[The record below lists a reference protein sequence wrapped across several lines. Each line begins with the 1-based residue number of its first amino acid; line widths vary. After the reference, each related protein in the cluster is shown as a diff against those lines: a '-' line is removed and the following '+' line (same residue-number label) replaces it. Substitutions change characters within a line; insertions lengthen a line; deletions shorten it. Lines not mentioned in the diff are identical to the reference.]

1 MRQAIRAFLKRPTT
15 IVGII
20 TALMFQIIFSVVW
33 MTGYDGVTD
42 RIDKLRVGIVNADGE
57 ASSAIAGNLQKSV
70 PFQATVYENEQAA
83 SEALNDKDLQM
94 VIVIPQG
101 FMANVQAPDKQASL
115 QFTINEANAS
125 MIKSV
130 MQSAAERISGEVN
143 KQAMAGGTQALLTSL
158 NMPAEQAQAAAASL
172 SDKIQSDIVSVNKVD
187 GMNNQMVPMML
198 VLASYVGAMIMG
210 MNVEQSSMFLSG
222 QLGRWRRFGARIAI
236 NAAAALFVSGVGVI
250 LLAALGG
257 QAEHGFLL
265 LWAYQILTVLV
276 FMFVSQMFLFIFG
289 MAGMLFNILTLSL
302 QLVTSG
308 AMLPRELLPSFYMH
322 LGDVFPATYAV
333 QGMMDILYGGPSA
346 GRPALMLAIIGA
358 SALLISAGAVAAR
371 KDRAPAAAHPAA
383 HAAQARTA
391 SAAPSPHQS

>member
-1 MRQAIRAFLKRPTT
+1 MKQAILAFLKRPTT

-42 RIDKLRVGIVNADGE
+42 RINKLHVGIVNADGQ
-57 ASSAIAGNLQKSV
+57 AAAAIATNLQQSV
-70 PFQATVYENEQAA
+70 PFQTSVYDNEQAA
-83 SEALNDKDLQM
+83 QDALNEKDVQM
-94 VIVIPQG
+94 VIVIPEG
-101 FMANVQAPDKQASL
+101 FAANLQAPDKQASL

-143 KQAMAGGTQALLTSL
+143 KQAMAGGTEALLASL
-158 NMPAEQAQAAAASL
+158 NMPADQAKAAAAAL
-172 SDKIQSDIVSVNKVD
+172 SDKIKADIVSANKVD

-210 MNVEQSSMFLSG
+210 MNVEQSSMFLSA
-222 QLGRWRRFGARIAI
+222 QLSRWKRFGARVII
-236 NAAAALFVSGVGVI
+236 NAAAAVFVSGVGVI

-257 QAEHGFLL
+257 QAEHGFLM

-276 FMFVSQMFLFIFG
+276 FMFVSQMFLFLFG

-308 AMLPRELLPSFYMH
+308 AMMPRELLPSFYHH

-333 QGMMDILYGGPSA
+333 QGMMDILFGGPAA
-346 GRPALMLAIIGA
+346 GRPALQLAAIGA
-358 SALLISAGAVAAR
+358 AALLISAGAVAAR
-371 KDRAPAAAHPAA
+371 KDRSA
-383 HAAQARTA
+383 A
-391 SAAPSPHQS
+391 SAVVAANAQTAAVSSHKA